1 MTPPDRNASRVAG
14 AGSDLLPC
22 PFCGGDPR
30 MTRANGES
38 WVACYECDA
47 SSLMCGTDKR
57 AITAWNRRPSSPE
70 IGERVE
76 EQGIRTLCVI
86 G

>member
-1 MTPPDRNASRVAG
+1 MTPPDRTPYRVAG

-22 PFCGGDPR
+22 PFCGGEPR